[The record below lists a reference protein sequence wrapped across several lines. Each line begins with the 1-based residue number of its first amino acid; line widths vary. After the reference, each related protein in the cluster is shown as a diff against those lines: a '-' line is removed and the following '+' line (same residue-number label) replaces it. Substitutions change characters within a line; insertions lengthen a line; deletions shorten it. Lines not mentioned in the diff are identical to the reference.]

1 MTIRGLETLDDT
13 IRIVVCDDVHPGD
26 LAEIADRLQRLPAPE
41 RVEVDFRHVRDC
53 TPSSLLT
60 LATLLAELGHSYGFT
75 GLSSSN
81 RRVLEYLEA
90 ERDAAESGLE
100 PPGDGG

>member
-1 MTIRGLETLDDT
+1 MTIRAVDALDGT
-13 IRIVVCDDVHPGD
+13 IRVVVCDDVQPAD
-26 LAEIADRLQRLPAPE
+26 LAEIAERLQRLPAAG

-53 TPSSLLT
+53 SPSSLLT
-60 LATLLAELGHSYGFT
+60 LATLLAELGRNYGFT
-75 GLSSSN
+75 GLSASN